1 MPKPYR
7 GSTVTMDK
15 ETLVGLYFGQGDAT
29 VKDDLIRAYMPLVE
43 YIARKLAFNRDDID
57 DLIQIGTFGLLRSI
71 DRFELAKSVD
81 FATFATPNIIGE
93 IKHYFRDKR
102 GILKVPRKLQEQY
115 SRIKRYIKEAQLE
128 GVSPTIPQIALAL
141 GLSEETVLES
151 IEAWQSS
158 AVMSLDAPAFSGN
171 ANTPSDGSAATMMDH
186 LGSND
191 IELAML
197 NRVTLRQAMTHLP
210 RREQRIVF
218 LRFYRGLSQAEIA
231 TRLNLSQMHISRLL
245 NQALAKLREVIGQP

>member
-1 MPKPYR
+1 MPKPYHGR
-7 GSTVTMDK
+7 SMTMDK
-15 ETLVGLYFGQGDAT
+15 ETLIGLYFGQGDTT

-115 SRIKRYIKEAQLE
+115 SRIKRYIKETQLD

-151 IEAWQSS
+151 IEAWQTS
-158 AVMSLDAPAFSGN
+158 AVVSLDAPAFTSGSG
-171 ANTPSDGSAATMMDH
+171 TSDGSTTMMDQ

-191 IELAML
+191 TEMTLL

-245 NQALAKLREVIGQP
+245 NQALSKLRQVIDQP

>member
-7 GSTVTMDK
+7 GHSVTMDK
-15 ETLVGLYFGQGDAT
+15 ETLVGLYFGQGDT
-29 VKDDLIRAYMPLVE
+29 SVKDDLIRAYMPLVE

-115 SRIKRYIKEAQLE
+115 SRIKRYIKETQLE
-128 GVSPTIPQIALAL
+128 GASPTIPQIASAL

-158 AVMSLDAPAFSGN
+158 AVVSLDAPAFTSGSSG
-171 ANTPSDGSAATMMDH
+171 ASEGVATMMDH
-186 LGSND
+186 LGSSD
-191 IELAML
+191 SEVSML
-197 NRVTLRQAMTHLP
+197 NRITLQQAMTHLP